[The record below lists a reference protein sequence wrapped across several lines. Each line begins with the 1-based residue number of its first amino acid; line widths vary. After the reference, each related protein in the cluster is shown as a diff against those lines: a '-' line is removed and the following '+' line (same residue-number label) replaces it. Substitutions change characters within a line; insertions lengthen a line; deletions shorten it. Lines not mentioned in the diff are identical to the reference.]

1 MMDAKQMSR
10 WTQRFLMLGCFS
22 LAVLGGRVGQG
33 ADSIPQSEAELIAVL
48 QSDAPPADKAITCKY
63 LAVVGGKDAVP
74 AIAPLLEDP
83 QLTSWARIPLEVIE
97 DSAADDALRAA
108 LGKLEGRMLVG
119 VINSIGVR
127 RDPEAVPGL
136 IVRLQD
142 ADAQVAAAAA
152 VTLGK
157 IGDDKASEALDS
169 ALTDAPENVRSA
181 VAEGLVL
188 CAERLMNDGK
198 GDAAAA
204 IYDRVM
210 AANVSRQRTR
220 EAIRGAIL
228 SRKEAGIPLLV
239 EQLQSPELARFT
251 IAVQTAREMEHGG
264 VTEALVGQLPQAD
277 ADRRVLLIEA
287 IAARG
292 DESGLPALLALANG
306 DVKEA
311 QVIALRVLRR
321 IGNASCV
328 ETLLKHAAATDEEVA
343 QSARESLEQLQGV
356 EIDAEL
362 AKRLSGAQGAMREVL
377 LTLVGSRRI
386 DAVPEVIASLDDAD
400 GKIRQAAL
408 TALGETVGPDQFK
421 VLVVRAVQPKNAAD
435 KEVARKALMAA
446 SVRMPDREVCAEELV
461 AAMKNAPADAKV
473 ALLETL
479 GSVGGTKA
487 LLALADATRSG
498 DDQLQDTASRLLGGW
513 MTEDAGPV
521 LLTLTEDVKSSK
533 YRTRVLRGYIRIAR
547 QFTKDEAKKVDM
559 CRKALAVADRDDERR
574 LVMQVLDRVSN
585 ADALELMLSVAKSP
599 TLAAEAKNMAIGMA
613 GSIQGD
619 AQRVQELMKAAG
631 MEVAEVEIVKATY
644 GAGNKTVDV
653 TETLRKHAGS
663 FGSVQLPSSSYN
675 AVFGGDPA
683 PGVVK
688 QLAVQYRYGGVDAEA
703 TFAENAPIVLK
714 KP

>member
-1 MMDAKQMSR
+1 MAAKQIIR
-10 WTQRFLMLGCFS
+10 WTQWCLL
-22 LAVLGGRVGQG
+22 LAVLGGNSANSWG
-33 ADSIPQSEAELIAVL
+33 ADAVPQNEAELIAVL
-48 QSDAPPADKAITCKY
+48 QSDAPAADKAITCKY
-63 LAVVGGKDAVP
+63 LAVYGGKDAVA
-74 AIAPLLEDP
+74 AIAPLLEDAE
-83 QLTSWARIPLEVIE
+83 LTSWARIPLEVIE
-97 DSAADDALRAA
+97 DPAADEALRAA

-127 RDPEAVPGL
+127 RDREAVPGL

-142 ADAQVAAAAA
+142 PDAQVASAAA
-152 VTLGK
+152 VSLGK
-157 IGDDKASEALDS
+157 IADDKATEALDS
-169 ALTDAPENVRSA
+169 ALTDAPEGVRSA

-188 CAERLMNDGK
+188 CAERLMHDGN

-204 IYDRVM
+204 IYDKVV
-210 AANVSRQRTR
+210 AADVSRQRTR
-220 EAIRGAIL
+220 EGLRGAML
-228 SRKEAGIPLLV
+228 ARKEGGIPLLV
-239 EQLQSPELARFT
+239 EQLQSPDLARFT

-264 VTEALVGQLPQAD
+264 VTEALVGQLAQAD

-306 DVKEA
+306 DVREA
-311 QVIALRVLRR
+311 KIIALRVLRR

-328 ETLLKHAAATDEEVA
+328 ETLLTHAAATDEEVA
-343 QSARESLEQLQGV
+343 QAARESLEQLQGA

-362 AKRLSGAQGAMREVL
+362 AKRLSGAKGAMREVL

-386 DAVPEVIASLDDAD
+386 DAVPAVIAALDDAD
-400 GKIRQAAL
+400 SKIRQAAL
-408 TALGETVGPDQFK
+408 TALGETVGPDQFR
-421 VLVVRAVQPKNAAD
+421 VLVSRAVQPKNAAD
-435 KEVARKALMAA
+435 KDVARQALMAA
-446 SVRMPDREVCAEELV
+446 SVRMPDREACAEELV
-461 AAMKNAPADAKV
+461 AAMKNAPQDAKL

-498 DDQLQDTASRLLGGW
+498 DDELQDAASRLLGGW

-521 LLTLTEDVKSSK
+521 LMDLTEDLKSNK

-547 QFTKDEAKKVDM
+547 QFTKDEAKKIDM
-559 CRKALAVADRDDERR
+559 CRKALAAADRDDERR

-585 ADALELMLSVAKSP
+585 ADALELMLTIAKSP
-599 TLAAEAKNMAIGMA
+599 TLATEAKNMALGMA
-613 GSIQGD
+613 GGIQGD
-619 AQRVQELMKAAG
+619 AQRVQALMKAAG

-644 GAGNKTVDV
+644 GAGDKTVDV
-653 TETLRKHAGS
+653 TETVRKHAGS
-663 FGSVQLPSSSYN
+663 FGAVQLPSSSYN

-688 QLAVQYRYGGVDAEA
+688 QLVVQYKYGDASAEA
-703 TFAENAPIVLK
+703 KFAENAPIVLK